1 MLFNSKDLLICLQ
14 NNKKKVTRS
23 SVKLSFMYFCT
34 HHRLVK
40 ADIGNFNI
48 SSV

>member
-1 MLFNSKDLLICLQ
+1 MKLVTTK

>member
-1 MLFNSKDLLICLQ
+1 MSA
-14 NNKKKVTRS
+14 NNKRS
-23 SVKLSFMYFCT
+23 NPLISEASFMYFCT